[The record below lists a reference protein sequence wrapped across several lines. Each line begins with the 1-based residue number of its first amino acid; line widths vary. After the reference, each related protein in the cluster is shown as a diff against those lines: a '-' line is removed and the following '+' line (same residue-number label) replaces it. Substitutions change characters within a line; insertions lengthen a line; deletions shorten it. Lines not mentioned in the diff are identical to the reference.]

1 LRGLAVTSEQRS
13 RVMPELPAIGEQ
25 VPGYAAPIWYGM
37 WAPLGTP
44 KEIVSQLNQAIG
56 RILKQSEVQ
65 ERFTREGMETA
76 HSTPEEFSRYLAQDI
91 AKWTKVVKDGNIK
104 ID

>member
-1 LRGLAVTSEQRS
+1 
-13 RVMPELPAIGEQ
+13 
-25 VPGYAAPIWYGM
+25 M

-56 RILKQSEVQ
+56 RILKQPDVR
-65 ERFTREGMETA
+65 ERFTSEGMETA
-76 HSTPEEFSRYLAQDI
+76 HNTPEEFSRYLAQDI
-91 AKWTKVVKDGNIK
+91 AKWSKVVKDGNIK